1 MGIYNRLAISSALA
15 TVLVACQPASETT
28 PPETSVSVASADDCS
43 TPRALGQFNA
53 PQDLLI
59 TNFDSKPDADDIHS
73 IAAMATVIRDP
84 RHACVRH
91 VAVAGAY
98 GMQGGEYIDSP
109 ELFNLA
115 FGDNWVDAHHE
126 RESAIAALAAKI
138 AETADN
144 GGHVWITEAGQSDI
158 SAAAVRGAME
168 ISTDLDPQTQVH
180 IVQHSDWNE
189 NQTTPEDFSFVK
201 SMTHYHKIPDG
212 NEVGNGSPGY
222 KTETFTDWTA
232 VLADPVNGATW
243 AEAKRVADAA
253 NPVST
258 YLNPAIDSGGFD
270 FSDTAELTWI
280 FGFNEFEDHEGF
292 FDAFLHTPED

>member
-1 MGIYNRLAISSALA
+1 MKLWNHVTLASVLA
-15 TVLVACQPASETT
+15 VTLTACQQASETT
-28 PPETSVSVASADDCS
+28 PPEPILVLANAEACS
-43 TPRALGQFNA
+43 IPQMLGQFNA

-59 TNFDSKPDADDIHS
+59 TNFDSKPDADDLHS

-84 RHACVRH
+84 RLACVRH

-98 GMQGGEYIDSP
+98 GRQGGAYINAP
-109 ELFNLA
+109 ELFDLA
-115 FGDNWVDAHHE
+115 FGDNWVDAHHS
-126 RESAIAALAAKI
+126 REAAIDALAASI
-138 AETADN
+138 TETTDA

-158 SAAAVRGAME
+158 SAAAVREAME
-168 ISTDLDPQTQVH
+168 LSTDLDPQTQIH

-189 NQTTPEDFSFVK
+189 DQTTPEDLSFVK

-212 NEVGNGSPGY
+212 NELDNGSPGY
-222 KTETFTDWTA
+222 KTETFTDWSA

-280 FGFNEFEDHEGF
+280 FGFNDLADHEAF
-292 FDAFLHTPED
+292 FETFLQTPED